1 MAVNRFPCKKQG
13 TLVSGNAMK
22 KVLFIL
28 FLSVCCVPN
37 FFAATKLKL
46 GFSTNNSTPRAVAS
60 TLFKNEV
67 EKKSK
72 GKILVELYDSTRLPS
87 ISLKGSDT
95 DLIETV
101 MNKGALDMVVSSA
114 GNFALYE
121 PQMGISALPY
131 LFNSFESAYNFLET
145 RFVKNI
151 DKKMEGLNIV
161 VLAYFTNGFRCITT
175 TNKKIDSLKD
185 LKNLRIRTPANIP
198 VIETLT
204 ALGCNVEPADFN
216 KVFEGLQTGRFEA
229 EENPIPAIEGH
240 ELYLV
245 QKYLAVTNH
254 SFDAMPLVIRKDVW
268 DSLSA
273 EDKQIIQEAANK
285 AEELDHTIVKAQS
298 LLLLKELKD
307 RGMII
312 TYPDLDEF
320 KEACECVYEH
330 YNQLFGESFMSLA
343 LKLAQQ

>member
-1 MAVNRFPCKKQG
+1 
-13 TLVSGNAMK
+13 MK

-37 FFAATKLKL
+37 FFAATTLRL

-67 EKKSK
+67 EEKSK
-72 GKILVELYDSTRLPS
+72 GRISVELYDSTRLPS

-95 DLIETV
+95 DLIESIIK
-101 MNKGALDMVVSSA
+101 KGPLNMTVSSA
-114 GNFALYE
+114 GNFSLYE
-121 PQMGISALPY
+121 PQMTISALPY
-131 LFNSFESAYNFLET
+131 LFNSFESAYNFLGS

-151 DKKMEGLNIV
+151 DKKLEELNIV

-175 TNKKIDSLKD
+175 TDKKIESVKD
-185 LKNLRIRTPANIP
+185 LKNLHIRTPANKP

-204 ALGCNVEPADFN
+204 ALGCDVEPADFN
-216 KVFEGLQTGRFEA
+216 KVFEGLQSGRFEA
-229 EENPIPAIEGH
+229 EENPIPAIFGH

-245 QKYLAVTNH
+245 QKYLAITNH

-273 EDKQIIQEAANK
+273 EDRQIIQEAANK
-285 AEELDHTIVKAQS
+285 AEELDHNIVKAQT
-298 LLLLKELKD
+298 LLLLTELKKQ
-307 RGMII
+307 GMTI
-312 TYPDLDEF
+312 TYPDLEEF
-320 KEACECVYEH
+320 RKACECIYEH

>member
-1 MAVNRFPCKKQG
+1 
-13 TLVSGNAMK
+13 MK

-37 FFAATKLKL
+37 FFAATKLRL

-67 EKKSK
+67 EEKSK
-72 GKILVELYDSTRLPS
+72 GRISVELYDSTRLPS
-87 ISLKGSDT
+87 ISLKSSDT
-95 DLIETV
+95 DLIESIIK
-101 MNKGALDMVVSSA
+101 KGPLNMTVSSA
-114 GNFALYE
+114 GNFSLYE
-121 PQMGISALPY
+121 PQMAISALPY
-131 LFNSFESAYNFLET
+131 LFNSFESAYNFLGS

-151 DKKMEGLNIV
+151 DKKMEELNIV

-175 TNKKIDSLKD
+175 TDKKIESVKD
-185 LKNLRIRTPANIP
+185 LKNLHIRTPANKP

-204 ALGCNVEPADFN
+204 ALGCDVEPADFN
-216 KVFEGLQTGRFEA
+216 KVFEGLQSGRFAA
-229 EENPIPAIEGH
+229 EENPIPAIFGH

-245 QKYLAVTNH
+245 QKYLAITNH

-273 EDKQIIQEAANK
+273 EDRQIIQEAANK
-285 AEELDHTIVKAQS
+285 AEELDHNIVKAQT
-298 LLLLKELKD
+298 LLLLTELKKQ
-307 RGMII
+307 GMTI
-312 TYPDLDEF
+312 TYPDLEEF
-320 KEACECVYEH
+320 RKACSCIYEQ
-330 YNQLFGESFMSLA
+330 YNQTFGESFMSLA